1 MADFGISIV
10 EKLIEVIGTEIIKE
24 ICNVWGY
31 KSELEKLEKT
41 IITIKAVL
49 VDAEAKRDLS
59 MVQQG
64 YISDLKAAVY
74 DADDLFDEFLTLAK
88 LKEIDGNRGGKFS
101 DKVRRFFSSN
111 KNKFSQ
117 AKQMSRRVKE
127 IRKQLDD
134 IADDYNKFGLSINYT
149 PIVRRR
155 EDTCSYVV
163 VKDIVMIM
171 GDLCSPSNQ
180 DLIK

>member
-101 DKVRRFFSSN
+101 DKG
-111 KNKFSQ
+111 
-117 AKQMSRRVKE
+117 
-127 IRKQLDD
+127 
-134 IADDYNKFGLSINYT
+134 Y
-149 PIVRRR
+149 
-155 EDTCSYVV
+155 YVEEEFT
-163 VKDIVMIM
+163 
-171 GDLCSPSNQ
+171 
-180 DLIK
+180 